1 MKTYKFWNPVLV
13 QNCISYHREPID
25 IDIDPETCTVEE
37 MEKIEEILRGNVS
50 TTIELND
57 DKQAAAVAD
66 LIRME
71 WNSEARYKEVS
82 K

>member
-1 MKTYKFWNPVLV
+1 MKTYKFWNPELV
-13 QNCISYHREPID
+13 QSCMGYLKEP

-37 MEKIEEILRGNVS
+37 MEKIEEVLRGNVS

>member
-13 QNCISYHREPID
+13 QNCIGYHKEP

-37 MEKIEEILRGNVS
+37 MGKIEEVLRGNVS

-57 DKQAAAVAD
+57 SKQAAAVANII
-66 LIRME
+66 LSE
-71 WNSEARYKEVS
+71 WNADPRYEEVS
-82 K
+82 E

>member
-1 MKTYKFWNPVLV
+1 MKTYKFWNPDLV
-13 QNCISYHREPID
+13 KSCISYSKANIS
-25 IDIDPETCTVEE
+25 IDPETCTVEE
-37 MEKIEEILRGNVS
+37 MEKIEEILKGNIS